1 MTQQYIAPYHC
12 DLPSRLRG
20 TAKVMIIIFG
30 IPSLIFYSLVF
41 LALTLN
47 NPHNSIVSYTSYD
60 ALIILCWTIILYV
73 FIRTYKNNKRIL
85 EIINSVKLE
94 GLFEPSNSDEIF
106 SFYHNGYLGIDVTN
120 GTLVCIRN
128 INAKEKLFTNNVL
141 VFGFDIHNWRSCELS
156 GNQIKIN
163 TNDPRVPYIAI
174 ESRRASILFEKISI
188 MRNQNFTYPHSFPG
202 WVDVKAQEAA
212 EARGLNLIPIKY

>member
-1 MTQQYIAPYHC
+1 MTQQYTDPYHC

-20 TAKVMIIIFG
+20 TAKVMFIIFG
-30 IPSLIFYSLVF
+30 MPSLIFYTLIFLVP
-41 LALTLN
+41 T
-47 NPHNSIVSYTSYD
+47 PISYPSYD
-60 ALIILCWTIILYV
+60 ALIILCWAIVLYV
-73 FIRTYKNNKRIL
+73 FVRTYKNNKKIL

-106 SFYHNGYLGIDVTN
+106 SFYHNGYLGIDVAN

-128 INAKEKLFTNNVL
+128 INTKENLFTNNVL